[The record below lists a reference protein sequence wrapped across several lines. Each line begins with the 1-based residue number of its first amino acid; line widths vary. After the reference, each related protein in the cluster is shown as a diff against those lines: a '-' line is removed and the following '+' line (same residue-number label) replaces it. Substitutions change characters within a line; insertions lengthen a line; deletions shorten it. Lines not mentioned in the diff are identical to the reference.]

1 MRFITPP
8 SSEMAQSPPVPWTSP
23 LARSKPFWLCVG
35 ESTKA
40 EDQRVAALV
49 RYGINPRFNQ
59 RGSGVEPVACD
70 DSDL

>member
-1 MRFITPP
+1 MDITASEKQAILAMRRKIN
-8 SSEMAQSPPVPWTSP
+8 E
-23 LARSKPFWLCVG
+23 
-35 ESTKA
+35 A
-40 EDQRVAALV
+40 EDQRITALV